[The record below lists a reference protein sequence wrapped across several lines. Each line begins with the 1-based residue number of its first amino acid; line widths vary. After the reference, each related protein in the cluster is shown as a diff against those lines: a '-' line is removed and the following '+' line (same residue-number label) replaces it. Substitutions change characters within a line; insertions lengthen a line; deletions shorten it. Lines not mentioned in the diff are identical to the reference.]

1 MVKQLSRVF
10 FLPKLNNTLCSFI
23 FLPSLPSLSTTISLK
38 LLLLVEIFVRKITD
52 NTTSQLMEAESQ
64 CAFRAVMLK
73 IFLSRKQEEKLLRT
87 VNPRLYLL

>member
-64 CAFRAVMLK
+64 CAFRVMLK